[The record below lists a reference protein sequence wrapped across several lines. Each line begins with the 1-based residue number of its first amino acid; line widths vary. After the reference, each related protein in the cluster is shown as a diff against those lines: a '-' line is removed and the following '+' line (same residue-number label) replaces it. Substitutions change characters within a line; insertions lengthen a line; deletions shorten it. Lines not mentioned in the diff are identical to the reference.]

1 MLNKRNIRLLCIFS
15 FVAVALAG
23 FSAPASAWEQSD
35 AWKIVDYETH
45 NDSNNFLKGSYFDW
59 TDQAVGWQE
68 GEGWPY
74 SYNFYHRYTTS
85 NGGRQH
91 RFGIAAWVVR
101 IPKTGWYDIKTNFKR
116 TDNRTTAAQYYVY
129 ATTKNEMTTAAYP
142 SIKDFVRKIQNKTLG
157 DPLVHKVVDQHGP
170 NSEAGAWYYA
180 EFGAVC
186 MVAGEYSVVVLD
198 SRDTDRSSS
207 ADATFW
213 TYLGEK
219 YKTNECSAISL
230 LPKNIPTITSPL
242 LLDGPPVRK

>member
-1 MLNKRNIRLLCIFS
+1 MLTKNIIRSLLALSVCTFG
-15 FVAVALAG
+15 LAG
-23 FSAPASAWEQSD
+23 FSAPANAWEQSD

-45 NDSNNFLKGSYFDW
+45 NDSNNFVKGSYFDW

-85 NGGRQH
+85 NGGRQQRH
-91 RFGIAAWVVR
+91 GIAAWVVI
-101 IPKTGWYDIKTNFKR
+101 IPQTGWYNIKTNYKR
-116 TDNRTTAAQYYVY
+116 TENRTTAAQYYVY
-129 ATTKNEMTTAAYP
+129 ATSRKEVSTAPNP
-142 SIKDFVRKIQNKTLG
+142 SIHDFVRKIENKTMG

-170 NSEAGAWYYA
+170 NDEAGAWYYA
-180 EFGAVC
+180 EFGTVC

-213 TYLGEK
+213 TYIGEK
-219 YKTNECSAISL
+219 IGSEECSDSALAPKVIS
-230 LPKNIPTITSPL
+230 PVTAPL
-242 LLDGPPVRK
+242 LLNGPNRR